1 MEKADLAGAGKTAIS
16 VVIPAYNEEENIE
29 KCFLS
34 VTRVMEKYGKSYE
47 IIFEEDG
54 STDKTPEIIDALAH
68 MYPNVVALHESKRRG
83 KGFGIKKGIGE
94 AKGDILAIIDG
105 DMEYP
110 PESLPEI
117 FRLID
122 SYDIVI
128 GVKGRNSK
136 KRWYRI
142 ILSKLHNVVLRVLF
156 GMDLQGSQSGLKV
169 FRRGTFEA
177 VKPLMSNGF
186 EIDTE
191 ILVKAIRKGYRVCC
205 VPVVYRYK
213 GSTRV
218 NILKDPLKMFV
229 SILKL
234 RAGLYSEK

>member
-1 MEKADLAGAGKTAIS
+1 MEKADLARVGKPAIS

-29 KCFLS
+29 RCFLS
-34 VTRVMEKYGKSYE
+34 VARVMEGYGKSYE
-47 IIFEEDG
+47 VILEEDG
-54 STDKTPEIIDALAH
+54 STDKTPEIIDALAYR
-68 MYPNVVALHESKRRG
+68 YPNIIALHESKRHG
-83 KGFGIKKGIGE
+83 KGFGIKKGMAE
-94 AKGDILAIIDG
+94 AKGEILAIIDG
-105 DMEYP
+105 DLEYP
-110 PESLPEI
+110 PESLPEM

-122 SYDIVI
+122 YYDIVI
-128 GVKGRNSK
+128 GVKGRNSER
-136 KRWYRI
+136 RWYRI
-142 ILSKLHNVVLRVLF
+142 ILSKLHSVVLRVVF

-191 ILVKAIRKGYRVCC
+191 ILVKALRKGHRVCC
-205 VPVVYRYK
+205 IPVVYRYK

-218 NILKDPLKMFV
+218 NILRDPLKMFL